1 MKNARASTS
10 FNEIHQIYL
19 FYLIPLFF
27 LIGRASIDIV
37 ITYIGLN
44 FFFKKIIIDEDYS
57 IFDNK
62 IFQTGLFFCCV
73 QILISFFSTNLNVS
87 IFKSLT
93 YLRFIF
99 FFGATTYFIKSNYFK
114 INYFYYAVGIC
125 TLFLN
130 IDIVIQYLLG

>member
-44 FFFKKIIIDEDYS
+44 FFFKKIIIDKDYS

-99 FFGATTYFIKSNYFK
+99 FLERQLI
-114 INYFYYAVGIC
+114 
-125 TLFLN
+125 
-130 IDIVIQYLLG
+130 LLKAIILK